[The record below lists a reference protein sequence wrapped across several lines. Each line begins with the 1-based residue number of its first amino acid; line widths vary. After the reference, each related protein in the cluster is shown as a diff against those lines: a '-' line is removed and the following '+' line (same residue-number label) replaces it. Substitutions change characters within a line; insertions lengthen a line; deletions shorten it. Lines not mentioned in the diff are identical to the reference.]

1 MKRFLSA
8 TLVLIVMSCYIFP
21 FTPAPI
27 PIANTKQVLSVIG
40 ILLIGLDLISKRN
53 PIINKDIL
61 QLSIYA
67 ALVSLIGLIATTYNG
82 TSDFTYTTYIVSMF
96 VWQAGAYTVV
106 ATIRKVY
113 GECSIFLIGN
123 IFIGICVVQC
133 ILAIAVD
140 MIPAVKAVVDAIQ
153 GPSTWLESVD
163 RLYGLGACL
172 DTAGIRFAIAL
183 TLIAVFLVKI
193 SDTEYQKYSYWYV
206 IAFII
211 ITVLGS
217 MVARTTSVGAVLGL
231 LYLLKASRIQ
241 RLYISDIF
249 SRIVK
254 YFIAILAIAVPIL
267 IFLYHTNESI
277 HDYLRFAFEG
287 FFNLAETGEWEIGS
301 NERLK
306 SMYVYPDNLKTW
318 IIGDGYMVNPFY
330 SDPYY
335 MGPNFDGYYMGTDV
349 GYLRFI
355 FYFGLIGLGMFM
367 LYFIKATQI
376 CIRKFPLEK
385 DIMLLLLA
393 MNFIVWFKV
402 STDCFCVFALYLLV
416 SKEENDIYNN
426 QLDKVQP

>member
-8 TLVLIVMSCYIFP
+8 TLVLFITSFYIFP
-21 FTPAPI
+21 INLTFF
-27 PIANTKQVLSVIG
+27 PIANTKQILAVIG
-40 ILLIGLDLISKRN
+40 ILLLGFELISKRN

-67 ALVSLIGLIATTYNG
+67 ALVSLIGFIATTYNR
-82 TSDFTYTTYIVSMF
+82 TSDFTYTTYFLSMA
-96 VWQAGAYTVV
+96 VWLSSAYAVV
-106 ATIRKVY
+106 TIIRRIY
-113 GECSIFLIGN
+113 GESSIFLIGN
-123 IFIGICVVQC
+123 CLIGVCVAQC
-133 ILAIAVD
+133 ILALAID
-140 MIPAVKAVVDAIQ
+140 LSPPIKAITNAIQ
-153 GPSTWLESVD
+153 GGQGGIERLN
-163 RLYGLGACL
+163 RLYGLGAHL
-172 DTAGIRFAIAL
+172 DTAGIRFSISL
-183 TLIAVFLVKI
+183 SIIAVFLVKI
-193 SDTEYQKYSYWYV
+193 NNTEYQKYSYWYV

-211 ITVLGS
+211 ITVLGN

-249 SRIVK
+249 SQIVK

-267 IFLYHTNESI
+267 IYLYHTNESI

-287 FFNLAETGEWEIGS
+287 FFSLAETGKWEIDS

-306 SMYVYPDNLKTW
+306 TMYVYPNNLKTW
-318 IIGDGYMVNPFY
+318 IIGDGYMLNPYY

-393 MNFIVWFKV
+393 INFIVWFKV
-402 STDCFCVFALYLLV
+402 STDCFCIFALYLLV
-416 SKEENDIYNN
+416 SKEENEKFNK
-426 QLDKVQP
+426 QLS